1 MLLTIFCNFL
11 DDSPRHWPTLVH
23 ICRKWRRIVFTYRLA
38 LQLRLFCTHRTPVLE
53 SLDCWPAALPIVVEY
68 GGSPELDPPA
78 LEDEN
83 NIIAA
88 LKRSDRVTSIS
99 LTVTNTL
106 LEKLSALRVKRS
118 FSKLEDLVLLSPD
131 SLPYTLIKTFRSS
144 PRLRRL
150 HLTRIVVPAL
160 FQPRYSSRNLVDL
173 RLHDVSYPHL
183 ISPRIL
189 LEALSWMGQL
199 RSLSFHFPPTVTYH
213 TSPASSDQLVLPA
226 LTRLDFRGI
235 PEYLGDFMASIHAPH
250 LEDFEVTLFD
260 IFAPDLFSIS
270 RLFSRLEVNKSHR
283 RVHISSSERAISMS
297 LLKLKSPTLIKL
309 QILCERF
316 GKQLSILSQ
325 ICKHLLALLSDVE
338 DLRISVTGQLR
349 RENSHEQLSTKWLD
363 PIASFTN
370 VKWLHLDGNPGNSVN
385 IIRALQESNR
395 EHEIVTVLPALLKL
409 YISQPGPRYAPLR
422 DVVVS
427 LMTSRWL
434 FGRPIVVEYI
444 QLRHISEPHGAG
456 TLLPTTAPLLSNS
469 FEVGPFSQQV
479 TFESLSDDV
488 LLNIFYHNLDVDP
501 RFWPTLA
508 CVCRSWR
515 RIVLT
520 SPLGLNLR
528 LYCTHGTPVL
538 KALDCWR
545 ALPIVMLYGGVPGLD
560 PPAPED
566 DDNIIAAL
574 KQSDRVSSISLT
586 TTSSLLEK
594 LTAVSEPLS
603 ELESLTLLS
612 QNNVHLTLP
621 TTFRWGA
628 RLRALHSTRIAF
640 PSFPQLLLPSRDV
653 VDLQLHEI
661 PTAGYFSPEAL
672 ANALLGMTSL
682 ETLSLH
688 FLSHPSRRIYLAIP
702 PPPGERA
709 VLSALTY
716 LKYRGTSK
724 YLDSLVARI
733 EAPHLGDID
742 ITLSFQPT
750 MDVSQLGRFIE
761 RIEMKMELIQADIE
775 TFAHAISISFT
786 NSSIATPP
794 LRLQISCTQSDWQ
807 SSCMAQ
813 VCVQFSPFLFHVR
826 NLAINMP
833 QVSRGQD
840 DLDGEQWLQLVLA
853 FGGAEGICMTSDLA
867 RSILRALPTDGRNAT
882 VLLALRHLHVQ
893 NFMAVNGPLWNDLQ
907 SLRRLSAHSDVELHP
922 SCHICAANL
931 TQLKSLKA
939 HLVSEHAY
947 QVVQG
952 DICSYCGDFECQ
964 SGHRD
969 LFREHLKSKHP
980 EITCNDELIS
990 QPFLT
995 PSQFGH
1001 LVKRH
1006 TTACTGTCIVAP
1018 STMPPPMM
1026 PQRHSSLY
1034 SDPETGFDT
1043 GFNTVSVS
1051 APVQTPVPTPV
1062 PIPAY
1067 HGQLSPGSGEG

>member
-1 MLLTIFCNFL
+1 M
-11 DDSPRHWPTLVH
+11 H

-68 GGSPELDPPA
+68 GGSPELDSPV

-106 LEKLSALRVKRS
+106 LEKLSTLRVKRS

-131 SLPYTLIKTFRSS
+131 SLPFTLIKTFRSS

-160 FQPRYSSRNLVDL
+160 FQLRYSSRNLVDL

-235 PEYLGDFMASIHAPH
+235 PEYLCDFMASIHAPH

-260 IFAPDLFSIS
+260 ISAPDLFSIS
-270 RLFSRLEVNKSHR
+270 RLFSRLEMNKSHR

-363 PIASFTN
+363 PIASFTS

-385 IIRALQESNR
+385 IIRALQESNP

-515 RIVLT
+515 RIVVT

-560 PPAPED
+560 PPAPSPED

-586 TTSSLLEK
+586 ITSSLLEK
-594 LTAVSEPLS
+594 HTAASEPLS

-612 QNNVHLTLP
+612 QDNAHLTLP
-621 TTFRWGA
+621 TTFRWGT
-628 RLRALHSTRIAF
+628 RLRTIRSTRIAL

-653 VDLQLHEI
+653 VNIQLHEI
-661 PTAGYFSPEAL
+661 PGAGYFPPEAL

-688 FLSHPSRRIYLAIP
+688 FLSHPSRRTHLAFP

-709 VLSALTY
+709 VLSTLKC

-733 EAPHLGDID
+733 DAPCLGDIG
-742 ITLSFQPT
+742 ITFFAQPT
-750 MDVSQLGRFIE
+750 MDALQLGLFIE
-761 RIEMKMELIQADIE
+761 RIEVQTLLIRADIE
-775 TFAHAISISFT
+775 ILAHTISISFT
-786 NSSIATPP
+786 HPSTSTP
-794 LRLQISCTQSDWQ
+794 LKLQISCKQLDWQ
-807 SSCMAQ
+807 LSCMAQ
-813 VCVQFSPFLFHVR
+813 VCDQFSPFLSRVEELR
-826 NLAINMP
+826 INNTT
-833 QVSRGQD
+833 QSSSEQNDVA
-840 DLDGEQWLQLVLA
+840 GEQWVALVRP
-853 FGGAEGICMTSDLA
+853 FGGARDFWMTDLVTD
-867 RSILRALPTDGRNAT
+867 ILRALIQADVDTT
-882 VLLALRHLHVQ
+882 LLPALRYLRVEHPIK
-893 NFMAVNGPLWNDLQ
+893 VNEPLWDAL
-907 SLRRLSAHSDVELHP
+907 LSFINSRALSSHPVKVNVAPQCYVCHACFRQQTGLELH
-922 SCHICAANL
+922 SIIH
-931 TQLKSLKA
+931 T
-939 HLVSEHAY
+939 HALR
-947 QVVQG
+947 
-952 DICSYCGDFECQ
+952 ITCSYCDYIVRVSVPGYDHQFW
-964 SGHRD
+964 S
-969 LFREHLKSKHP
+969 HLALKHP
-980 EITCNDELIS
+980 RVARKDVLLSNPLLTYPTALELGDLRRRHCLC
-990 QPFLT
+990 LT
-995 PSQFGH
+995 PDA
-1001 LVKRH
+1001 VAP
-1006 TTACTGTCIVAP
+1006 TTATEP
-1018 STMPPPMM
+1018 
-1026 PQRHSSLY
+1026 HSQQVGS
-1034 SDPETGFDT
+1034 
-1043 GFNTVSVS
+1043 
-1051 APVQTPVPTPV
+1051 PTP
-1062 PIPAY
+1062 
-1067 HGQLSPGSGEG
+1067 